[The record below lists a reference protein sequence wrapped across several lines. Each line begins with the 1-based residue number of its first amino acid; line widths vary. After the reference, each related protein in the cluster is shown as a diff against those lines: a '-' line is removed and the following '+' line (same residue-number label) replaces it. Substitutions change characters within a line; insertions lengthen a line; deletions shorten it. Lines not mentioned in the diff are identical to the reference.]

1 MKIITTDYGD
11 FISSPEKEGKSKIL
25 YCFVYTKSRPY
36 MFILVSV
43 VNICTYIHL
52 HMFPLISTFTS
63 IGLGVLMKDK
73 GKEGKT
79 IKAQNVTYQTFEKYV
94 ESSSFFFLVHN
105 FLSSSTMKTLLLMSN
120 NNSISEIPSFS
131 VLKILW
137 KNGIYIAH
145 I

>member
-1 MKIITTDYGD
+1 
-11 FISSPEKEGKSKIL
+11 
-25 YCFVYTKSRPY
+25 
-36 MFILVSV
+36 
-43 VNICTYIHL
+43 
-52 HMFPLISTFTS
+52 
-63 IGLGVLMKDK
+63 MKDK